1 MLRPNWRAASLRRA
15 IHFASYNFV
24 LNRRRTRTVRA
35 DGFRLT
41 VRPTVF
47 HPRYFVASEYFSR
60 FVTQLNLRDR
70 NVLDVGTGTGI
81 IALSAA
87 RAGAANVVA
96 VDINPNA
103 ALSARE
109 NAAAHGFADRVSVV
123 CGDLL
128 AALTPRAKFDV
139 ILSNPPFFPEEPID
153 VADRAWH
160 AGPGYRDIE
169 RAVRAGAC
177 PARPRWPV
185 LPPAVV
191 GFRSHPDRRTDRAGQ
206 IPRPTGRA
214 QIAADR
220 IAGAVRAAAGLIP
233 AIPTVVIPGKAAQRA
248 RARNPYSR
256 SWLWISGSRSFVR
269 APE

>member
-1 MLRPNWRAASLRRA
+1 VAVGLEDTGRRAVRTSTAPELARRVLRRA

-24 LNRRRTRTVRA
+24 LSRRRTRTVRA

-47 HPRYFVASEYFSR
+47 HPRYFVASEFFSR
-60 FVTQLNLRDR
+60 FVTQLDLRDR
-70 NVLDVGTGTGI
+70 TVLDVGTGTGI

-87 RAGAANVVA
+87 RAGAAHVVA

-109 NAAAHGFADRVSVV
+109 NARTHGYADRMSVV

-128 AALTPRAKFDV
+128 SALAPQAKFDV

-160 AGPGYRDIE
+160 AGPGYRDI
-169 RAVRAGAC
+169 RALFEQ
-177 PARPRWPV
+177 ARTRLAP
-185 LPPAVV
+185 
-191 GFRSHPDRRTDRAGQ
+191 G
-206 IPRPTGRA
+206 GRFYLLLSS
-214 QIAADR
+214 DSDL
-220 IAGAVRAAAGLIP
+220 GLI
-233 AIPTVVIPGKAAQRA
+233 G
-248 RARNPYSR
+248 
-256 SWLWISGSRSFVR
+256 
-269 APE
+269 

>member
-1 MLRPNWRAASLRRA
+1 MVASFEDTGRRAVRSSAAPELARRALRRA

-24 LNRRRTRTVRA
+24 LNRRSTRTVRA
-35 DGFRLT
+35 DGFRLV

-60 FVTQLNLRDR
+60 FVTQLNLRDL

-109 NAAAHGFADRVSVV
+109 NALAHGFADRMSVV

-128 AALTPRAKFDV
+128 SALAPKAAFDV

-160 AGPGYRDIE
+160 AGPGYRDIKALFE
-169 RAVRAGAC
+169 Q
-177 PARPRWPV
+177 ARQCLAP
-185 LPPAVV
+185 
-191 GFRSHPDRRTDRAGQ
+191 G
-206 IPRPTGRA
+206 GRFYLLLSS
-214 QIAADR
+214 DSDL
-220 IAGAVRAAAGLIP
+220 GLIGSLIEQ
-233 AIPTVVIPGKAAQRA
+233 AKFRA
-248 RARNPYSR
+248 RLVGRKSLLIESLVLFELRQA
-256 SWLWISGSRSFVR
+256 
-269 APE
+269 

>member
-1 MLRPNWRAASLRRA
+1 MVASFEDTGRRAVRSSAAPELARRALRRA

-24 LNRRRTRTVRA
+24 LNRRSTRTVRA

-60 FVTQLNLRDR
+60 FVTQLNLRDL

-87 RAGAANVVA
+87 RAGAAKVVA

-109 NAAAHGFADRVSVV
+109 NAVAHGFADRMSVV

-128 AALTPRAKFDV
+128 SALAPRPQFDV

-160 AGPGYRDIE
+160 AGPAIATSRRCSSRPRPPRAR
-169 RAVRAGAC
+169 RAVLSAA
-177 PARPRWPV
+177 
-185 LPPAVV
+185 LV
-191 GFRSHPDRRTDRAGQ
+191 GFRPRPDRLADRAGEV
-206 IPRPTGRA
+206 PRPAGRA

-220 IAGAVRAAAGLIP
+220 VAGAVRAAAGLICPPTGVAASP
-233 AIPTVVIPGKAAQRA
+233 ATQA
-248 RARNPYSR
+248 S
-256 SWLWISGSRSFVR
+256 
-269 APE
+269 

>member
-1 MLRPNWRAASLRRA
+1 VAASFEHTGGRVRTSAAPDVARRILRRA

-24 LNRRRTRTVRA
+24 LNRRTTRTVRA

-47 HPRYFVASEYFSR
+47 HPRFFIASEYFSR
-60 FVTQLNLRDR
+60 FVTQLNLRDLD
-70 NVLDVGTGTGI
+70 VLDVGTSTGI

-109 NAAAHGFADRVSVV
+109 NAATHGFADKMSVV

-128 AALTPRAKFDV
+128 SALSPRAQFDV

-153 VADRAWH
+153 VADRAWTP
-160 AGPGYRDIE
+160 APAIATSGRCSSR
-169 RAVRAGAC
+169 RA
-177 PARPRWPV
+177 PASR
-185 LPPAVV
+185 
-191 GFRSHPDRRTDRAGQ
+191 
-206 IPRPTGRA
+206 
-214 QIAADR
+214 
-220 IAGAVRAAAGLIP
+220 RAAASICC
-233 AIPTVVIPGKAAQRA
+233 
-248 RARNPYSR
+248 SR
-256 SWLWISGSRSFVR
+256 RTATSR
-269 APE
+269 

>member
-1 MLRPNWRAASLRRA
+1 MRWAPFCCCGDGKSVVASFEDTGRRAVRSSAAPELARRALRRA

-24 LNRRRTRTVRA
+24 LNRRSTRTVRA

-60 FVTQLNLRDR
+60 FVTQLNLRDL

-109 NAAAHGFADRVSVV
+109 NAAAHGFARPGVGRVRRS
-123 CGDLL
+123 
-128 AALTPRAKFDV
+128 
-139 ILSNPPFFPEEPID
+139 
-153 VADRAWH
+153 
-160 AGPGYRDIE
+160 
-169 RAVRAGAC
+169 
-177 PARPRWPV
+177 ARRRWRR
-185 LPPAVV
+185 
-191 GFRSHPDRRTDRAGQ
+191 GRSST
-206 IPRPTGRA
+206 
-214 QIAADR
+214 
-220 IAGAVRAAAGLIP
+220 
-233 AIPTVVIPGKAAQRA
+233 
-248 RARNPYSR
+248 
-256 SWLWISGSRSFVR
+256 
-269 APE
+269 

>member
-1 MLRPNWRAASLRRA
+1 MGVFCCCGDGTSVVASFEDTGRRAVRSSAAPELARRALRRA

-24 LNRRRTRTVRA
+24 LNRRSTRTVRA

-60 FVTQLNLRDR
+60 FVTQLNLRDL

-87 RAGAANVVA
+87 RAGAAKVVA

-109 NAAAHGFADRVSVV
+109 NAVAHGFGNRMSVV

-128 AALTPRAKFDV
+128 SALAPRPQFDV

-160 AGPGYRDIE
+160 AGPGYRDIKALFE
-169 RAVRAGAC
+169 QASVRLAPG
-177 PARPRWPV
+177 
-185 LPPAVV
+185 
-191 GFRSHPDRRTDRAGQ
+191 
-206 IPRPTGRA
+206 GRFYLLLSS
-214 QIAADR
+214 DSDL
-220 IAGAVRAAAGLIP
+220 GLIGSLIEQ
-233 AIPTVVIPGKAAQRA
+233 AKFRA
-248 RARNPYSR
+248 RLVGRKSLLIESLVLFELRQA
-256 SWLWISGSRSFVR
+256 
-269 APE
+269 

>member
-1 MLRPNWRAASLRRA
+1 MAVGLEDTGRRAVRTSTAPEMARRVLRRA

-24 LNRRRTRTVRA
+24 LSRRRTRTVRA

-47 HPRYFVASEYFSR
+47 HPRYFIASEFFSR
-60 FVTQLNLRDR
+60 FVTQLDLRDR
-70 NVLDVGTGTGI
+70 TVLDVGTGTGI

-109 NAAAHGFADRVSVV
+109 NAHTHGFADRMSVV

-128 AALTPRAKFDV
+128 SALAPTAKFDV

-160 AGPGYRDIE
+160 AGPGYRDI
-169 RAVRAGAC
+169 RA
-177 PARPRWPV
+177 
-185 LPPAVV
+185 L
-191 GFRSHPDRRTDRAGQ
+191 FEQ
-206 IPRPTGRA
+206 
-214 QIAADR
+214 
-220 IAGAVRAAAGLIP
+220 
-233 AIPTVVIPGKAAQRA
+233 A
-248 RARNPYSR
+248 RARLAPGGRFYLLLS
-256 SWLWISGSRSFVR
+256 SDSDLGLIGALIEQAGFR
-269 APE
+269 ARLVGRKSLLIESLVLFELRQG

>member
-1 MLRPNWRAASLRRA
+1 MVAGLEDTGRRTARTGIAGPDLARRALRRV

-24 LNRRRTRTVRA
+24 LKRRSTRTVRA

-47 HPRYFVASEYFSR
+47 HPRYFIASEYFSR
-60 FVTQLNLRDR
+60 FVTQLDLRDR
-70 NVLDVGTGTGI
+70 SVVDVGTGTGI

-96 VDINPNA
+96 IDINPNA

-109 NAAAHGFADRVSVV
+109 NAATHGFGDRVSAV

-128 AALTPRAKFDV
+128 AALSPRARFDV

-160 AGPGYRDIE
+160 AGPGYRDIKALFE
-169 RAVRAGAC
+169 QAH
-177 PARPRWPV
+177 ARLAPGGRFYLLLSSDSDLALIGSLIKQAKFSARLAARKSLLFESLV
-185 LPPAVV
+185 LFELRQA
-191 GFRSHPDRRTDRAGQ
+191 
-206 IPRPTGRA
+206 
-214 QIAADR
+214 
-220 IAGAVRAAAGLIP
+220 
-233 AIPTVVIPGKAAQRA
+233 
-248 RARNPYSR
+248 
-256 SWLWISGSRSFVR
+256 
-269 APE
+269 

>member
-1 MLRPNWRAASLRRA
+1 MRWGTFCCCGDGKSVVASFEETGRRAVRSSAAPELARRALRRA

-24 LNRRRTRTVRA
+24 LNRRSTLTVRA

-47 HPRYFVASEYFSR
+47 HPGYFVASEYFSR
-60 FVTQLNLRDR
+60 FVTQLNLRDL

-87 RAGAANVVA
+87 RAGAASVVA

-109 NAAAHGFADRVSVV
+109 NAAAHGYGDRMAVV

-128 AALTPRAKFDV
+128 SALSPLPQFDV

-160 AGPGYRDIE
+160 AGPGYRDIKALFE
-169 RAVRAGAC
+169 Q
-177 PARPRWPV
+177 ARIRLAP
-185 LPPAVV
+185 
-191 GFRSHPDRRTDRAGQ
+191 G
-206 IPRPTGRA
+206 GRFYLLLSS
-214 QIAADR
+214 DSDL
-220 IAGAVRAAAGLIP
+220 GLIG
-233 AIPTVVIPGKAAQRA
+233 ALIEQAKFRA
-248 RARNPYSR
+248 RLVGRKSLLIESLVLFELRQA
-256 SWLWISGSRSFVR
+256 W
-269 APE
+269 

>member
-1 MLRPNWRAASLRRA
+1 MARRVLRRA

-24 LNRRRTRTVRA
+24 LNRRSTRTVRA

-47 HPRYFVASEYFSR
+47 HPRYFVASEFFSR
-60 FVTQLNLRDR
+60 FVTQLDLRDR
-70 NVLDVGTGTGI
+70 TVLDVGTGTGI

-109 NAAAHGFADRVSVV
+109 NAARTVCRSHVGRMRRSPVGVV
-123 CGDLL
+123 
-128 AALTPRAKFDV
+128 AAGQFDA

-160 AGPGYRDIE
+160 AGPGYRDI
-169 RAVRAGAC
+169 RALFEQ
-177 PARPRWPV
+177 ARLRLAPGGRFY
-185 LPPAVV
+185 LLL
-191 GFRSHPDRRTDRAGQ
+191 SSD
-206 IPRPTGRA
+206 PTSA
-214 QIAADR
+214 
-220 IAGAVRAAAGLIP
+220 
-233 AIPTVVIPGKAAQRA
+233 
-248 RARNPYSR
+248 
-256 SWLWISGSRSFVR
+256 
-269 APE
+269 

>member
-1 MLRPNWRAASLRRA
+1 MVASFDDAGRRAAKSSTAPDIARRALRKA

-24 LNRRRTRTVRA
+24 LNRRSIRTVRA

-47 HPRYFVASEYFSR
+47 HPRYFIASEYFSR
-60 FVTQLNLRDR
+60 FVTQLNLRDLH
-70 NVLDVGTGTGI
+70 VLDVGTGI

-87 RAGAANVVA
+87 RAGAASVLS

-109 NAAAHGFADRVSVV
+109 NAAAHGFADKVAVV

-128 AALTPRAKFDV
+128 WPLAPRTQFDV

-160 AGPGYRDIE
+160 AGPGYRDIKALFE
-169 RAVRAGAC
+169 
-177 PARPRWPV
+177 
-185 LPPAVV
+185 
-191 GFRSHPDRRTDRAGQ
+191 Q
-206 IPRPTGRA
+206 GRA
-214 QIAADR
+214 HLAPGGRFYLLLSSDSDLA
-220 IAGAVRAAAGLIP
+220 LIGSLIEQ
-233 AIPTVVIPGKAAQRA
+233 ARFRA
-248 RARNPYSR
+248 RLVGRKSLLIESLVLFELR
-256 SWLWISGSRSFVR
+256 
-269 APE
+269 

>member
-1 MLRPNWRAASLRRA
+1 MVASFEDTGRRAVRSSAAPELARRALRRA

-24 LNRRRTRTVRA
+24 SNRRSTRTVRA

-47 HPRYFVASEYFSR
+47 HPRFFIASEYLSR
-60 FVTQLNLRDR
+60 FVTQLNLRDL

-87 RAGAANVVA
+87 RAGAANVLA

-109 NAAAHGFADRVSVV
+109 NAATHGYADKVSVV

-128 AALTPRAKFDV
+128 SALSPRARFDV

-160 AGPGYRDIE
+160 AGPGYRDIRSLFE
-169 RAVRAGAC
+169 Q
-177 PARPRWPV
+177 ARTRLAP
-185 LPPAVV
+185 
-191 GFRSHPDRRTDRAGQ
+191 G
-206 IPRPTGRA
+206 GRFYLLLSS
-214 QIAADR
+214 DSDL
-220 IAGAVRAAAGLIP
+220 GLIG
-233 AIPTVVIPGKAAQRA
+233 ALIEQAKFRFRLVGRKSLLIESLVLFELRQA
-248 RARNPYSR
+248 
-256 SWLWISGSRSFVR
+256 
-269 APE
+269 